1 MSKRHEPNSVKI
13 EESVKLALEEDIGIG
28 DITGELIDPLQTQS
42 AILLCRE
49 ESILC
54 GSKWFE
60 ASFKIIDPN
69 VNIIW
74 DKEEGSLI
82 EADTEVAT
90 IEGNSKCMVASERTG
105 LNFLQMMSGIAYK
118 TYCYQKKLE
127 GSNTKLLD
135 TRKTLPGLRYEQKYS
150 VVIGGGQN
158 HRMGLYDAALVK
170 ENHITSSGS
179 ITKAVET
186 LRDKEVKIIEIEVEN
201 LEELREAIDSG
212 ADIAMLDNFKH
223 TDLVAAAEIAAN
235 KIRLEVS
242 GNIDVDALSSIKEL
256 NIDYISSGDLTKNIS
271 ATDYSLIFKPID

>member
-69 VNIIW
+69 ANILWNI
-74 DKEEGSLI
+74 EEGALI
-82 EADTEVAT
+82 EANTEVAT

-118 TYCYQKKLE
+118 TYCYNKKLE

-170 ENHITSSGS
+170 ENHIASSGS
-179 ITKAVET
+179 IKKAVET
-186 LRDKEVKIIEIEVEN
+186 LRNNEVKIIEVEVEN
-201 LEELREAIDSG
+201 LDELREAIDSG
-212 ADIAMLDNFKH
+212 ADIAMLDNFKQK
-223 TDLVAAAEIAAN
+223 DLVAAVEIAAN
-235 KIRLEVS
+235 DIKLEVS
-242 GNIDVDALSSIKEL
+242 GNIDVYALSTIKEL
-256 NIDYISSGDLTKNIS
+256 DIDYISSGDLTKNIS
-271 ATDYSLIFKPID
+271 ATDYSLIFKSID

>member
-13 EESVKLALEEDIGIG
+13 EESVQLALEEDIGIG

-74 DKEEGSLI
+74 NKEEGSLI
-82 EADTEVAT
+82 KADTEVAT

-118 TYCYQKKLE
+118 TYCYQKKLK

-242 GNIDVDALSSIKEL
+242 GNIDLDALSSIKEL
-256 NIDYISSGDLTKNIS
+256 DIDYISSGDLTKNIS

>member
-42 AILLCRE
+42 ATLLCRE

-82 EADTEVAT
+82 EADTKVAT
-90 IEGNSKCMVASERTG
+90 IQGNSKCMVASERTG

-118 TYCYQKKLE
+118 TYCYSKKLE

-170 ENHITSSGS
+170 ENHIASSGS
-179 ITKAVET
+179 IKKAVET
-186 LRDKEVKIIEIEVEN
+186 LRNNEVKIIEVEVEN
-201 LEELREAIDSG
+201 LDELREAIDSG
-212 ADIAMLDNFKH
+212 ANIAMLDNFKQK
-223 TDLVAAAEIAAN
+223 DLVAAVEIAAN
-235 KIRLEVS
+235 KIKLEVS
-242 GNIDVDALSSIKEL
+242 GNIDVYALSTIKEL
-256 NIDYISSGDLTKNIS
+256 DIDYISSGDLTKNIS
-271 ATDYSLIFKPID
+271 ATDYSLIFKSID

>member
-1 MSKRHEPNSVKI
+1 MSKRHEPNLVKI

-49 ESILC
+49 KSILC

-60 ASFKIIDPN
+60 ASFKIVDPN
-69 VNIIW
+69 ANILWNI
-74 DKEEGSLI
+74 EEGALI
-82 EADTEVAT
+82 EANTEVAT
-90 IEGNSKCMVASERTG
+90 IEGNAKCMVASERTG

-118 TYCYQKKLE
+118 TYCYNKKLD

-170 ENHITSSGS
+170 ENHIASSGS
-179 ITKAVET
+179 IKKAVET
-186 LRDKEVKIIEIEVEN
+186 LRNNEVKIIEVEVEN
-201 LEELREAIDSG
+201 LDELREAIDSG
-212 ADIAMLDNFKH
+212 ADIAMLDNFKQK
-223 TDLVAAAEIAAN
+223 DLVAAVEIAAN
-235 KIRLEVS
+235 KIKLEVS
-242 GNIDVDALSSIKEL
+242 GNIDVYALSTIKEL
-256 NIDYISSGDLTKNIS
+256 DIDYISSGDLTKNIS
-271 ATDYSLIFKPID
+271 ATDYSLIFKSID

>member
-82 EADTEVAT
+82 EADTKVAT
-90 IEGNSKCMVASERTG
+90 IQGNSKCMVASERTG

-186 LRDKEVKIIEIEVEN
+186 LR
-201 LEELREAIDSG
+201 A
-212 ADIAMLDNFKH
+212 
-223 TDLVAAAEIAAN
+223 
-235 KIRLEVS
+235 VS
-242 GNIDVDALSSIKEL
+242 
-256 NIDYISSGDLTKNIS
+256 YTHLTLPTK
-271 ATDYSLIFKPID
+271 A

>member
-42 AILLCRE
+42 AILLCRDK
-49 ESILC
+49 SILC

-60 ASFKIIDPN
+60 ASFKIVDPN
-69 VNIIW
+69 ANILWNI
-74 DKEEGSLI
+74 EEGALI
-82 EADTEVAT
+82 EANTEVAT

-118 TYCYQKKLE
+118 TYCYSKKLE

-170 ENHITSSGS
+170 ENHIASSGS
-179 ITKAVET
+179 IKKAVET
-186 LRDKEVKIIEIEVEN
+186 LRNNEVKIIEVEVEN
-201 LEELREAIDSG
+201 LDDLREAIDSG
-212 ADIAMLDNFKH
+212 ADIAMLDNFKQK
-223 TDLVAAAEIAAN
+223 DLVAAVEIAAN
-235 KIRLEVS
+235 KIKLEVS
-242 GNIDVDALSSIKEL
+242 GNIDVYALSTIKEL
-256 NIDYISSGDLTKNIS
+256 DIDYISSGDLTKNIS
-271 ATDYSLIFKPID
+271 ATDYSLIFKSID

>member
-1 MSKRHEPNSVKI
+1 MSKRHKPNSVKI
-13 EESVKLALEEDIGIG
+13 EESVKLALEEDIGTG

-42 AILLCRE
+42 AVLLCRE
-49 ESILC
+49 QSILC
-54 GSKWFE
+54 GSEWFE

-82 EADTEVAT
+82 DADTEIAT
-90 IEGNSKCMVASERTG
+90 VVGNSKCMVASERTG

-170 ENHITSSGS
+170 ENHIASCGS

-212 ADIAMLDNFKH
+212 ADIAMLDNFNH
-223 TDLVAAAEIAAN
+223 TDLVAATEIAAN

-242 GNIDVDALSSIKEL
+242 GNIDFDALSSIKKL
-256 NIDYISSGDLTKNIS
+256 DIDYISSGDLTKNIS

>member
-1 MSKRHEPNSVKI
+1 MSKRHVPNSIKI

-49 ESILC
+49 KSILC

-60 ASFKIIDPN
+60 ASFKIVDPN
-69 VNIIW
+69 ANILWNI
-74 DKEEGSLI
+74 EEGALI
-82 EADTEVAT
+82 EANTEVAT
-90 IEGNSKCMVASERTG
+90 IEGNAKCMVASERTG

-118 TYCYQKKLE
+118 TYCYNKKLD

-170 ENHITSSGS
+170 ENHIASSGS
-179 ITKAVET
+179 IKKAVET
-186 LRDKEVKIIEIEVEN
+186 LRNNEVKIIEVEVEN
-201 LEELREAIDSG
+201 LDELREAIDSG
-212 ADIAMLDNFKH
+212 ADIAMLDNFEQK
-223 TDLVAAAEIAAN
+223 DLVAAVEIATN
-235 KIRLEVS
+235 KIKLEVS
-242 GNIDVDALSSIKEL
+242 GNIDVYALSTIKEL
-256 NIDYISSGDLTKNIS
+256 DIDYISSGDLTKNIS
-271 ATDYSLIFKPID
+271 ATDYSLIFKSID

>member
-42 AILLCRE
+42 AVLLCRE

-60 ASFKIIDPN
+60 ASFKILDPN

-74 DKEEGSLI
+74 DKMEGSLI
-82 EADTEVAT
+82 EANTEVAT

-118 TYCYQKKLE
+118 TYCYNKKLE

-170 ENHITSSGS
+170 ENHIASSGS
-179 ITKAVET
+179 IKKAVET
-186 LRDKEVKIIEIEVEN
+186 LRNNEVKIIEVEVEN
-201 LEELREAIDSG
+201 LDELREAIDSG
-212 ADIAMLDNFKH
+212 ADIAMLDNFEQK
-223 TDLVAAAEIAAN
+223 DLVAAVEIATN
-235 KIRLEVS
+235 KIKLEVS
-242 GNIDVDALSSIKEL
+242 GNIDVYALSAIKEL
-256 NIDYISSGDLTKNIS
+256 DIDYISSGDLTKNIS
-271 ATDYSLIFKPID
+271 ATDYSLIFESID

>member
-42 AILLCRE
+42 ATLLCRE

-82 EADTEVAT
+82 EADTKVAT
-90 IEGNSKCMVASERTG
+90 IQGNSKCMVASERTG

-186 LRDKEVKIIEIEVEN
+186 LRDKEVKTIEIEVEN
-201 LEELREAIDSG
+201 LEELQEAIDSG
-212 ADIAMLDNFKH
+212 ADIAMLDNFNH
-223 TDLVAAAEIAAN
+223 TDLVAATKIAAN

-242 GNIDVDALSSIKEL
+242 GNIDFDALSSIKKL
-256 NIDYISSGDLTKNIS
+256 DIDYISSGDLTKNIS

>member
-1 MSKRHEPNSVKI
+1 MSKRHLPNLVKI

-49 ESILC
+49 KSILC

-60 ASFKIIDPN
+60 ASFKIVDPN
-69 VNIIW
+69 ANILWNI
-74 DKEEGSLI
+74 EEGALI
-82 EADTEVAT
+82 EANTEVAT

-118 TYCYQKKLE
+118 TYCYNKELE

-170 ENHITSSGS
+170 ENHIASSGS
-179 ITKAVET
+179 IKKAVET
-186 LRDKEVKIIEIEVEN
+186 LRNNEVKIIEVEVEN
-201 LEELREAIDSG
+201 LDELREAIDSG
-212 ADIAMLDNFKH
+212 ADIAMLDNFEQK
-223 TDLVAAAEIAAN
+223 DLVAAVEIATN
-235 KIRLEVS
+235 KIKLEVS
-242 GNIDVDALSSIKEL
+242 GNIDVYALSTIKEL
-256 NIDYISSGDLTKNIS
+256 DIDYISSGDLTKNIS
-271 ATDYSLIFKPID
+271 ATDYSLIFKSID

>member
-42 AILLCRE
+42 AILLCRDK
-49 ESILC
+49 SILC

-60 ASFKIIDPN
+60 ASFKIVDPN
-69 VNIIW
+69 ANILWNI
-74 DKEEGSLI
+74 EEGALI
-82 EADTEVAT
+82 EANTEVAT

-118 TYCYQKKLE
+118 TYCYSKKLE

-170 ENHITSSGS
+170 ENHIASSGS
-179 ITKAVET
+179 IKKAVET
-186 LRDKEVKIIEIEVEN
+186 LRNNEVKIIEVEVEN
-201 LEELREAIDSG
+201 LDDLREAIDSG
-212 ADIAMLDNFKH
+212 ANIAMLDNFKQK
-223 TDLVAAAEIAAN
+223 DLVAAVEIAAN
-235 KIRLEVS
+235 KIKLEVS
-242 GNIDVDALSSIKEL
+242 GNIDVYALSTIKEL
-256 NIDYISSGDLTKNIS
+256 DIDYISSGDLTKNIT
-271 ATDYSLIFKPID
+271 ATDYSLIFKSID

>member
-42 AILLCRE
+42 AILLCRDK
-49 ESILC
+49 SILC

-60 ASFKIIDPN
+60 ASFKIVDPN
-69 VNIIW
+69 ANILWNI
-74 DKEEGSLI
+74 EEGALI
-82 EADTEVAT
+82 EANTEVAT

-118 TYCYQKKLE
+118 TYCYSKKLE

-170 ENHITSSGS
+170 ENHIASSGS
-179 ITKAVET
+179 IKKAVET
-186 LRDKEVKIIEIEVEN
+186 LRNNEVKIIEVEVEN
-201 LEELREAIDSG
+201 LDELREAIDSG
-212 ADIAMLDNFKH
+212 ADIAMLDNFKQK
-223 TDLVAAAEIAAN
+223 DLVAAVEIAAN
-235 KIRLEVS
+235 KIKLEVS
-242 GNIDVDALSSIKEL
+242 GNIDVYALSTIKEL
-256 NIDYISSGDLTKNIS
+256 DIDYISSGDLTKNIS
-271 ATDYSLIFKPID
+271 ATDYSLIFKSID